1 MIHPVSKF
9 ERLKIKNKKNEQK
22 TKSPKDKTGHI
33 RRKLYK
39 EHVKEIEA
47 EDELRKARVDNLLQ

>member
-1 MIHPVSKF
+1 MIHPVSKY

-22 TKSPKDKTGHI
+22 TKSPKDKPGHI

-47 EDELRKARVDNLLQ
+47 EDELRKARVDNLL